1 MNIKTGLHTRMK
13 AGFLSFMSINGSYR
27 QKVIKKFVVLHL
39 KQTVKFGDNAVF
51 HDAFTYF
58 LALRKYKDYNLC
70 CKREQIPRI
79 EKENEMKKT
88 LAFLLAL
95 VMVFSLCACG
105 SSAAEATPAPAEAT
119 PEATEAPA
127 VSEETAAALSKW
139 TNDLYEPETSITYSA
154 TIVWPADATA
164 VDTAAKDVRPNTMI
178 VAVDENLAVSTLN
191 GEALSDNLAE
201 YLASVK
207 GTTLPALYIS
217 DDATAA
223 AVNAFA
229 AEYSLADTFVVAD
242 YEHTQYVKDIC
253 DANVGILGI
262 IDWREAELST
272 ERSDLLTVI
281 QNTNASHAKIAIIP
295 EEIATLDAVEYMRGM
310 LLTVWAETSADTTA
324 IYTQITNG
332 VNGIVCE
339 DYTAVAEAIS
349 SFNDVTTLVRH
360 VFITGHRGLP
370 SQYVENTIRSERAA
384 IDAGANVIECDISM
398 SSDGELF
405 VLHDDDAK
413 RLFNRPDVT
422 NVEDLT
428 IAELQA
434 MPYDMTDASAEEA
447 PNSVLNSNNT
457 NRTTERREDTVINYD
472 PNEDHIPTLR
482 EYLEAL
488 NDEDVE
494 HFIEIKSYNP
504 DIVTPFKALIKEMG
518 MEDRVCVIT
527 FNDGIN
533 HWTDGSSDPSHDVMA
548 RMAEEWP
555 EMSLGYLGGG
565 MYNWGDL
572 DAVEAEQGIGAAV
585 GQLYSYLQPYN
596 STCNDWNSMMYKN
609 VIFAA
614 RHRGLTSWAWTY
626 NTEEQFAQDY
636 LFGGT
641 YSMTTNFSTWATNL
655 PVRVVADDMTVSN
668 GDAFACTV
676 LAQNGDVLDGCK
688 LSLVSISGVPVSL
701 DENGNI
707 VANEAGEAV
716 VMVRLDNTLDING
729 WDLSELS
736 NTDYAIYSTPITITV
751 K

>member
-1 MNIKTGLHTRMK
+1 MK
-13 AGFLSFMSINGSYR
+13 KA
-27 QKVIKKFVVLHL
+27 
-39 KQTVKFGDNAVF
+39 
-51 HDAFTYF
+51 
-58 LALRKYKDYNLC
+58 LAL
-70 CKREQIPRI
+70 
-79 EKENEMKKT
+79 
-88 LAFLLAL
+88 LLAL
-95 VMVFSLCACG
+95 VMVFALCACG
-105 SSAAEATPAPAEAT
+105 NSTAPAADPTEAPAEAT
-119 PEATEAPA
+119 PEATEAPV
-127 VSEETAAALSKW
+127 VSEETAAVLSKW
-139 TNDLYEPETSITYSA
+139 TDDLYEPETSITYSA
-154 TIVWPADATA
+154 TIVWPADASA
-164 VDTAAKDVRPNTMI
+164 VETAAKDVRPNTMI
-178 VAVDENLAVSTLN
+178 VAVDENLTVSTLD
-191 GEALSDNLAE
+191 GEVLSENLAE

-207 GTTLPALYIS
+207 PTTLPALYIR

-229 AEYSLADTFVVAD
+229 AEYSLADTLVVAD

-253 DANVGILGI
+253 DANVGVLGI
-262 IDWREAELST
+262 IDWREAKLST

-339 DYTAVAEAIS
+339 DYAAVAEAIS

-360 VFITGHRGLP
+360 VLITGHRGLP
-370 SQYVENTIRSERAA
+370 SEYVENTIRSERAA

-447 PNSVLNSNNT
+447 PNSVLNANNT
-457 NRTTERREDTVINYD
+457 NRTTERRENTVLNYD
-472 PNEDHIPTLR
+472 PEADHIPTLR

-488 NDEDVE
+488 GDDDIVQ
-494 HFIEIKSYNP
+494 FIEIKSYNP
-504 DIVTPFKALIKEMG
+504 DIVTPFKALVEELDMT
-518 MEDRVCVIT
+518 DRVCVIT
-527 FNDGIN
+527 FNDGVD
-533 HWTDGSSDPSHDVMA
+533 HWGDGSKDEAHDVMA

-555 EMSLGYLGGG
+555 EMSLGYLGCGE
-565 MYNWGDL
+565 YNWGDL
-572 DAVEAEQGIGAAV
+572 NAVEEEQGIGAAV
-585 GQLYSYLQPYN
+585 CQLYSYLQPYN
-596 STCNDWNSMMYKN
+596 STCNDYNAMMFRN

-626 NTEEQFAQDY
+626 NTEELFAQDY

-655 PVRVVADDMTVSN
+655 PVRVVAEDMTVSN

-676 LAQNGDVLDGCK
+676 LAQNDEVLSGCK

-707 VANEAGEAV
+707 VATEAGEAV

-729 WDLSELS
+729 WDLSSLS
-736 NTDYAIYSTPITITV
+736 STDYAIYSTPITITV

>member
-1 MNIKTGLHTRMK
+1 MK
-13 AGFLSFMSINGSYR
+13 KA
-27 QKVIKKFVVLHL
+27 
-39 KQTVKFGDNAVF
+39 
-51 HDAFTYF
+51 
-58 LALRKYKDYNLC
+58 LAL
-70 CKREQIPRI
+70 
-79 EKENEMKKT
+79 
-88 LAFLLAL
+88 LLAL
-95 VMVFSLCACG
+95 VMVFALCACG
-105 SSAAEATPAPAEAT
+105 NSTAPAADPTEAPAEAT
-119 PEATEAPA
+119 PEATEAPV
-127 VSEETAAALSKW
+127 VSEETAAVLSKW
-139 TNDLYEPETSITYSA
+139 TDDLYEPETSITYSA
-154 TIVWPADATA
+154 TIVWPADASA
-164 VDTAAKDVRPNTMI
+164 VETAAKDVRPNTMI
-178 VAVDENLAVSTLN
+178 VAVDENLTVSTLD
-191 GEALSDNLAE
+191 GEVLSENLAE

-207 GTTLPALYIS
+207 PTTLPALYIR

-253 DANVGILGI
+253 DANVGVLGI
-262 IDWREAELST
+262 IDWREAKLST

-339 DYTAVAEAIS
+339 DYAAVAEAIS

-370 SQYVENTIRSERAA
+370 SEYVENTIRSERAA

-457 NRTTERREDTVINYD
+457 NRTTERRENTVLNYD
-472 PNEDHIPTLR
+472 PEADHIPTLR

-488 NDEDVE
+488 GDDDIVQ
-494 HFIEIKSYNP
+494 FIEIKSYNP
-504 DIVTPFKALIKEMG
+504 DIVTPFKALVEELDMT
-518 MEDRVCVIT
+518 DRVCVIT
-527 FNDGIN
+527 FNDGVD
-533 HWTDGSSDPSHDVMA
+533 HWGDGSKDEAHDVMA

-555 EMSLGYLGGG
+555 EMSLGYLGCGES
-565 MYNWGDL
+565 NWGDL
-572 DAVEAEQGIGAAV
+572 NAVEEEQGIGAAV

-596 STCNDWNSMMYKN
+596 STCNDYNAMMFRN

-626 NTEEQFAQDY
+626 NTEELFAQDY

-655 PVRVVADDMTVSN
+655 PVRVVAEDMTVSN

-676 LAQNGDVLDGCK
+676 LAQNDEILSGCK

-707 VANEAGEAV
+707 VATEAGEAV

-729 WDLSELS
+729 WDLSSLS
-736 NTDYAIYSTPITITV
+736 STDYAIYSTPITITV

>member
-1 MNIKTGLHTRMK
+1 MK
-13 AGFLSFMSINGSYR
+13 KA
-27 QKVIKKFVVLHL
+27 
-39 KQTVKFGDNAVF
+39 
-51 HDAFTYF
+51 
-58 LALRKYKDYNLC
+58 LAL
-70 CKREQIPRI
+70 
-79 EKENEMKKT
+79 
-88 LAFLLAL
+88 LLAL
-95 VMVFSLCACG
+95 VMVFALCACG
-105 SSAAEATPAPAEAT
+105 NSAAPAADPTEAPAEAT
-119 PEATEAPA
+119 PEASEAPV
-127 VSEETAAALSKW
+127 VSEETAAVLSKW
-139 TNDLYEPETSITYSA
+139 TDDLYEPETSITYSA
-154 TIVWPADATA
+154 TIVWPADASA
-164 VDTAAKDVRPNTMI
+164 VETAAKDVRPNTMI
-178 VAVDENLAVSTLN
+178 VAVDENLTVSTLD
-191 GEALSDNLAE
+191 GEVLSENLAE

-207 GTTLPALYIS
+207 PTTLPALYIR

-253 DANVGILGI
+253 DANVGVLGI
-262 IDWREAELST
+262 IDWREAKLST

-295 EEIATLDAVEYMRGM
+295 EEIATLDAVDYMRGM
-310 LLTVWAETSADTTA
+310 LLTVWAETSADPTA

-332 VNGIVCE
+332 INGIVCE
-339 DYTAVAEAIS
+339 DYAAVAEAIS

-370 SQYVENTIRSERAA
+370 SEYVENTIRSERAA
-384 IDAGANVIECDISM
+384 INAGANVIECDISM

-434 MPYDMTDASAEEA
+434 MPYDMTDASKEDA
-447 PNSVLNSNNT
+447 PNSVLNANNT
-457 NRTTERREDTVINYD
+457 NRTTERRENTVINYD

-488 NDEDVE
+488 GDEDITQ
-494 HFIEIKSYNP
+494 FIEIKSYNP
-504 DIVTPFKALIKEMG
+504 DIVTPFKALIEELG
-518 MEDRVCVIT
+518 MTDRVCVIT
-527 FNDGIN
+527 FNDGVS
-533 HWTDGSSDPSHDVMA
+533 HWGDGSKDEAHDVMA

-555 EMSLGYLGGG
+555 EMSLGYLGCGE
-565 MYNWGDL
+565 YYWGDL
-572 DAVEAEQGIGAAV
+572 NAVEEEQGIGAAV

-596 STCNDWNSMMYKN
+596 STCNDYNAMMFRN

-626 NTEEQFAQDY
+626 NTEEMFAQDY

-655 PVRVVADDMTVSN
+655 PVRVVAEDMTVSN
-668 GDAFACTV
+668 GDAFVCTV
-676 LAQNGDVLDGCK
+676 LAQNDEVLSGCK

-707 VANEAGEAV
+707 VATEAGEAV

-729 WDLSELS
+729 WDLSSLGS
-736 NTDYAIYSTPITITV
+736 TDYAIYSTPITITV

>member
-1 MNIKTGLHTRMK
+1 MK
-13 AGFLSFMSINGSYR
+13 KA
-27 QKVIKKFVVLHL
+27 
-39 KQTVKFGDNAVF
+39 
-51 HDAFTYF
+51 
-58 LALRKYKDYNLC
+58 LAL
-70 CKREQIPRI
+70 
-79 EKENEMKKT
+79 
-88 LAFLLAL
+88 LLAL
-95 VMVFSLCACG
+95 VMVFALCACG
-105 SSAAEATPAPAEAT
+105 NSTAPATDPTEAPAEAT
-119 PEATEAPA
+119 PEATEAPV
-127 VSEETAAALSKW
+127 VSEETAAVLSKW
-139 TNDLYEPETSITYSA
+139 TDDLYEPETSITYSA
-154 TIVWPADATA
+154 TIVCPADASA
-164 VDTAAKDVRPNTMI
+164 VETAAKDVRPNTMI
-178 VAVDENLAVSTLN
+178 VAVDENLTVSTLD
-191 GEALSDNLAE
+191 GEVLSENLAE

-207 GTTLPALYIS
+207 PTTLPALYIR

-253 DANVGILGI
+253 DANVGVLGI
-262 IDWREAELST
+262 IDWREAKLST

-339 DYTAVAEAIS
+339 DYAAVAEAIS

-360 VFITGHRGLP
+360 VLITGHRGLP
-370 SQYVENTIRSERAA
+370 SEYVENTIRSERAA

-447 PNSVLNSNNT
+447 PNSVLNANNT
-457 NRTTERREDTVINYD
+457 NRTTERRENTVLNYD
-472 PNEDHIPTLR
+472 PEADHIPTLR

-488 NDEDVE
+488 GDDDIVQ
-494 HFIEIKSYNP
+494 FIEIKSYNP
-504 DIVTPFKALIKEMG
+504 DIVTPFKALVEELDMT
-518 MEDRVCVIT
+518 DRVCVIT
-527 FNDGIN
+527 FNDGVD
-533 HWTDGSSDPSHDVMA
+533 HWGDGSKDEAHDVMA

-555 EMSLGYLGGG
+555 EMSLGYLGCGES
-565 MYNWGDL
+565 NWGDL
-572 DAVEAEQGIGAAV
+572 NAVEEEQGIGAAV

-596 STCNDWNSMMYKN
+596 STCNDYNAMMFRN

-626 NTEEQFAQDY
+626 NTEELFAQDY

-655 PVRVVADDMTVSN
+655 PVRVVAEDMTVSN

-676 LAQNGDVLDGCK
+676 LAQNDEVLSGSK

-707 VANEAGEAV
+707 VATEAGEAV

-729 WDLSELS
+729 WDLSSLS
-736 NTDYAIYSTPITITV
+736 STDYAIYSTPITITV

>member
-1 MNIKTGLHTRMK
+1 MK
-13 AGFLSFMSINGSYR
+13 KA
-27 QKVIKKFVVLHL
+27 
-39 KQTVKFGDNAVF
+39 
-51 HDAFTYF
+51 
-58 LALRKYKDYNLC
+58 LAL
-70 CKREQIPRI
+70 
-79 EKENEMKKT
+79 
-88 LAFLLAL
+88 LLAL
-95 VMVFSLCACG
+95 VMVFALCACG
-105 SSAAEATPAPAEAT
+105 NSTAPAADPTEAPAEAT
-119 PEATEAPA
+119 PEATEAPV
-127 VSEETAAALSKW
+127 VSEETAAVLSKW
-139 TNDLYEPETSITYSA
+139 TDDLYEPETSITYSA
-154 TIVWPADATA
+154 TIVWPADASA
-164 VDTAAKDVRPNTMI
+164 VETAAKDVRPNTMI
-178 VAVDENLAVSTLN
+178 VAVDENLTVSTLD
-191 GEALSDNLAE
+191 GEVLSENLAE

-207 GTTLPALYIS
+207 PTTLPALYIR

-253 DANVGILGI
+253 DANVGVLGI
-262 IDWREAELST
+262 IDWREAKLST

-339 DYTAVAEAIS
+339 DYAAVAEAIS

-370 SQYVENTIRSERAA
+370 SEYVENTIRSERAA

-457 NRTTERREDTVINYD
+457 NRTTERRENTVLNYD
-472 PNEDHIPTLR
+472 PEADHIPTLR

-488 NDEDVE
+488 GDDDIVQ
-494 HFIEIKSYNP
+494 FIEIKSYNP
-504 DIVTPFKALIKEMG
+504 DIVTPFKALVEELDMT
-518 MEDRVCVIT
+518 DRVCVIT
-527 FNDGIN
+527 FNDGAD
-533 HWTDGSSDPSHDVMA
+533 HWGDGSKDEAHDVMA

-555 EMSLGYLGGG
+555 EMSLGYLGCGES
-565 MYNWGDL
+565 NWGDL
-572 DAVEAEQGIGAAV
+572 NAVEEEQGIGAAV

-596 STCNDWNSMMYKN
+596 STCNDYNAMMFRN

-626 NTEEQFAQDY
+626 NTEELFAQDY

-655 PVRVVADDMTVSN
+655 PVRVVAEDMTVSN

-676 LAQNGDVLDGCK
+676 LAQNDEVLSGSK

-707 VANEAGEAV
+707 VATEAGEAV

-729 WDLSELS
+729 WDLSSLS
-736 NTDYAIYSTPITITV
+736 STDYAIYSTPITITV

>member
-1 MNIKTGLHTRMK
+1 
-13 AGFLSFMSINGSYR
+13 
-27 QKVIKKFVVLHL
+27 
-39 KQTVKFGDNAVF
+39 
-51 HDAFTYF
+51 
-58 LALRKYKDYNLC
+58 
-70 CKREQIPRI
+70 
-79 EKENEMKKT
+79 
-88 LAFLLAL
+88 
-95 VMVFSLCACG
+95 
-105 SSAAEATPAPAEAT
+105 
-119 PEATEAPA
+119 
-127 VSEETAAALSKW
+127 
-139 TNDLYEPETSITYSA
+139 
-154 TIVWPADATA
+154 
-164 VDTAAKDVRPNTMI
+164 
-178 VAVDENLAVSTLN
+178 
-191 GEALSDNLAE
+191 
-201 YLASVK
+201 
-207 GTTLPALYIS
+207 
-217 DDATAA
+217 
-223 AVNAFA
+223 
-229 AEYSLADTFVVAD
+229 
-242 YEHTQYVKDIC
+242 
-253 DANVGILGI
+253 
-262 IDWREAELST
+262 
-272 ERSDLLTVI
+272 
-281 QNTNASHAKIAIIP
+281 
-295 EEIATLDAVEYMRGM
+295 MRGM

-339 DYTAVAEAIS
+339 DYAAVAEAIS

-370 SQYVENTIRSERAA
+370 SEYVENTIRSERAA

-447 PNSVLNSNNT
+447 PNSVLNANNT
-457 NRTTERREDTVINYD
+457 NRTTERRENTVLNYD
-472 PNEDHIPTLR
+472 PEADHIPTLR

-488 NDEDVE
+488 GDDDIVQ
-494 HFIEIKSYNP
+494 FIEIKSYNP
-504 DIVTPFKALIKEMG
+504 DIVTPFKALVEELDMT
-518 MEDRVCVIT
+518 DRVCVIT
-527 FNDGIN
+527 FNDGVD
-533 HWTDGSSDPSHDVMA
+533 HWGDGSKDEAHDVMA

-555 EMSLGYLGGG
+555 EMSLGFLCGE
-565 MYNWGDL
+565 YNWGDL
-572 DAVEAEQGIGAAV
+572 NAVEEEQGIGAAV

-596 STCNDWNSMMYKN
+596 STCNDYNAMMFRN

-626 NTEEQFAQDY
+626 NTEELFAQDY

-655 PVRVVADDMTVSN
+655 PVRVVAEDMTVSN

-676 LAQNGDVLDGCK
+676 LAQNDEVLSGCK

-707 VANEAGEAV
+707 VATEAGEAV

-729 WDLSELS
+729 WDLSSLS
-736 NTDYAIYSTPITITV
+736 STDYAIYSTPITITV

>member
-1 MNIKTGLHTRMK
+1 MK
-13 AGFLSFMSINGSYR
+13 KA
-27 QKVIKKFVVLHL
+27 
-39 KQTVKFGDNAVF
+39 
-51 HDAFTYF
+51 
-58 LALRKYKDYNLC
+58 LAL
-70 CKREQIPRI
+70 
-79 EKENEMKKT
+79 
-88 LAFLLAL
+88 LLAL
-95 VMVFSLCACG
+95 VMVFALCACG
-105 SSAAEATPAPAEAT
+105 NSTAPAADPTEAPAEAT
-119 PEATEAPA
+119 PEATEAPV
-127 VSEETAAALSKW
+127 VSEETAAVLSKW
-139 TNDLYEPETSITYSA
+139 TDDLYEPETSITYSA
-154 TIVWPADATA
+154 TIVWPADASA
-164 VDTAAKDVRPNTMI
+164 VETAAKDVRPNTMI
-178 VAVDENLAVSTLN
+178 VAVDENLTVSTLD
-191 GEALSDNLAE
+191 GEVLSENLAE

-207 GTTLPALYIS
+207 PTTLPALYIR

-253 DANVGILGI
+253 DANVGVLGI
-262 IDWREAELST
+262 IDWREAKLST

-339 DYTAVAEAIS
+339 DYAAVAEAIS

-370 SQYVENTIRSERAA
+370 SEYVENTIRSERAA

-457 NRTTERREDTVINYD
+457 NRTTERRENTVLDYD
-472 PNEDHIPTLR
+472 PEADHIPTLR

-488 NDEDVE
+488 GDDDIVQ
-494 HFIEIKSYNP
+494 FIEIKSYNP
-504 DIVTPFKALIKEMG
+504 DIVTPFKALVEELDMT
-518 MEDRVCVIT
+518 DRVCVIT
-527 FNDGIN
+527 FNDGVD
-533 HWTDGSSDPSHDVMA
+533 HWGDGSKDEAHDVMA

-555 EMSLGYLGGG
+555 EMSLGYLGCGEN
-565 MYNWGDL
+565 NWGDL
-572 DAVEAEQGIGAAV
+572 NAVEEEQGIGAAV

-596 STCNDWNSMMYKN
+596 STCNDYNAMMFRN

-626 NTEEQFAQDY
+626 NTEELFAQDY

-655 PVRVVADDMTVSN
+655 PVRVVAEDMTVSN

-676 LAQNGDVLDGCK
+676 LAQNDEVLSGCK

-707 VANEAGEAV
+707 VATEAGEAV

-729 WDLSELS
+729 WDLSSLS
-736 NTDYAIYSTPITITV
+736 STDYAIYSTPITITV

>member
-1 MNIKTGLHTRMK
+1 MNMMQQMVRVIYRM
-13 AGFLSFMSINGSYR
+13 AVDRQYGFY
-27 QKVIKKFVVLHL
+27 
-39 KQTVKFGDNAVF
+39 
-51 HDAFTYF
+51 
-58 LALRKYKDYNLC
+58 
-70 CKREQIPRI
+70 
-79 EKENEMKKT
+79 
-88 LAFLLAL
+88 
-95 VMVFSLCACG
+95 
-105 SSAAEATPAPAEAT
+105 
-119 PEATEAPA
+119 
-127 VSEETAAALSKW
+127 VSEETAAVLSKW
-139 TNDLYEPETSITYSA
+139 TDDLYEPETSITYSA
-154 TIVWPADATA
+154 TIVWPADASA
-164 VDTAAKDVRPNTMI
+164 VETAAKDVRPNTMI
-178 VAVDENLAVSTLN
+178 VAVDENLTVSTLD
-191 GEALSDNLAE
+191 GEVLSENLAE

-207 GTTLPALYIS
+207 PTTLPALYIR

-253 DANVGILGI
+253 DANVGVLGI
-262 IDWREAELST
+262 IDWREAKLST

-339 DYTAVAEAIS
+339 DYAAVAEAIS

-370 SQYVENTIRSERAA
+370 SEYVENTIRSERAA

-447 PNSVLNSNNT
+447 PNSVLNANNT
-457 NRTTERREDTVINYD
+457 NRTTERRENTVLNYD
-472 PNEDHIPTLR
+472 PEADHIPTLR

-488 NDEDVE
+488 GDDDIVQ
-494 HFIEIKSYNP
+494 FIEIKSYNP
-504 DIVTPFKALIKEMG
+504 DIVTPFKALVEELDMT
-518 MEDRVCVIT
+518 DRVCVIT
-527 FNDGIN
+527 FNDGVD
-533 HWTDGSSDPSHDVMA
+533 HWGDGSKDEAHDVMA

-555 EMSLGYLGGG
+555 EMSLGYLGCGE
-565 MYNWGDL
+565 YNWGDL
-572 DAVEAEQGIGAAV
+572 NAVEEEQGIGAAV

-596 STCNDWNSMMYKN
+596 STCNDYNAMMFRN

-626 NTEEQFAQDY
+626 NTEELFAQDY

-655 PVRVVADDMTVSN
+655 PVRVVAEDMTVSN

-676 LAQNGDVLDGCK
+676 LAQNDEVLSGCK

-707 VANEAGEAV
+707 VATEAGEAV

-729 WDLSELS
+729 WDLSSLS
-736 NTDYAIYSTPITITV
+736 STDYAIYSTPITITV

>member
-1 MNIKTGLHTRMK
+1 MK
-13 AGFLSFMSINGSYR
+13 KA
-27 QKVIKKFVVLHL
+27 
-39 KQTVKFGDNAVF
+39 
-51 HDAFTYF
+51 
-58 LALRKYKDYNLC
+58 LAL
-70 CKREQIPRI
+70 
-79 EKENEMKKT
+79 
-88 LAFLLAL
+88 LLAL
-95 VMVFSLCACG
+95 VMVFALCACG
-105 SSAAEATPAPAEAT
+105 NSTAPATDPTEAPAEAT
-119 PEATEAPA
+119 PEATEAPV
-127 VSEETAAALSKW
+127 VSEETAAVLSKW
-139 TNDLYEPETSITYSA
+139 TDDLYEPETSITYSA
-154 TIVWPADATA
+154 TIVWPADASA
-164 VDTAAKDVRPNTMI
+164 VETAAKDVRPNTMI
-178 VAVDENLAVSTLN
+178 VAVDENLTVSTLD
-191 GEALSDNLAE
+191 GEVLSENLAE

-207 GTTLPALYIS
+207 PTTLPALYIR

-253 DANVGILGI
+253 DANVGVLGI
-262 IDWREAELST
+262 IDWREAKLST

-339 DYTAVAEAIS
+339 DYAAVAEAIS

-370 SQYVENTIRSERAA
+370 SEYVENTIRSERAA

-457 NRTTERREDTVINYD
+457 NRTTERRENTVLNYD
-472 PNEDHIPTLR
+472 PEADHIPTLR

-488 NDEDVE
+488 GDDDIVQ
-494 HFIEIKSYNP
+494 FIEIKSYNP
-504 DIVTPFKALIKEMG
+504 DIVTPFKALVEELDMT
-518 MEDRVCVIT
+518 DRVCVIT
-527 FNDGIN
+527 FNDGVD
-533 HWTDGSSDPSHDVMA
+533 HWGDGSKDEAHDVMA

-555 EMSLGYLGGG
+555 EMSLGYLGCGEN
-565 MYNWGDL
+565 NWGDL
-572 DAVEAEQGIGAAV
+572 NAVEEEQGIGAAV

-596 STCNDWNSMMYKN
+596 STCNDYNAMMFRN

-626 NTEEQFAQDY
+626 NTEELFAQDY

-655 PVRVVADDMTVSN
+655 PVRVVAGDMTVSN

-676 LAQNGDVLDGCK
+676 LAQNDEVLSGCK

-707 VANEAGEAV
+707 VATEAGEAV

-729 WDLSELS
+729 WDLSSLS
-736 NTDYAIYSTPITITV
+736 STDYAIYSTPITITV

>member
-1 MNIKTGLHTRMK
+1 MK
-13 AGFLSFMSINGSYR
+13 KA
-27 QKVIKKFVVLHL
+27 
-39 KQTVKFGDNAVF
+39 
-51 HDAFTYF
+51 
-58 LALRKYKDYNLC
+58 LAL
-70 CKREQIPRI
+70 
-79 EKENEMKKT
+79 
-88 LAFLLAL
+88 LLAL
-95 VMVFSLCACG
+95 VMVFALCACG
-105 SSAAEATPAPAEAT
+105 NSTAPATDPTEAPSEAT
-119 PEATEAPA
+119 PEATEAPV
-127 VSEETAAALSKW
+127 VSEETAAVLSKW
-139 TNDLYEPETSITYSA
+139 TDDLYEPETSITYSA
-154 TIVWPADATA
+154 TIVWPADASA
-164 VDTAAKDVRPNTMI
+164 VETAAKDVRPNTMI
-178 VAVDENLAVSTLN
+178 VAVDENLTVSTLD
-191 GEALSDNLAE
+191 GEVLSENLAE

-207 GTTLPALYIS
+207 PTTLPALYIR

-253 DANVGILGI
+253 DANVGVLGI
-262 IDWREAELST
+262 IDWREAKLST

-339 DYTAVAEAIS
+339 DYAAVAEAIS

-370 SQYVENTIRSERAA
+370 SEYVENTIRSERAA

-447 PNSVLNSNNT
+447 PNSVLNANNT
-457 NRTTERREDTVINYD
+457 NRTTERRENTVLNYD
-472 PNEDHIPTLR
+472 PEADHIPTLR

-488 NDEDVE
+488 GDDDIVQ
-494 HFIEIKSYNP
+494 FIEIKSYNP
-504 DIVTPFKALIKEMG
+504 DIVTPFKALVEELDMT
-518 MEDRVCVIT
+518 DRVCVIT
-527 FNDGIN
+527 FNDGVD
-533 HWTDGSSDPSHDVMA
+533 HWGDGSKDEAHDVMA

-555 EMSLGYLGGG
+555 EMSLGYLGCGES
-565 MYNWGDL
+565 NWGDL
-572 DAVEAEQGIGAAV
+572 NAVEEEQGIGAAV

-596 STCNDWNSMMYKN
+596 STCNDYNAMMFRN

-626 NTEEQFAQDY
+626 NTEELFAQDY

-655 PVRVVADDMTVSN
+655 PVRVVAEDMTVSN

-676 LAQNGDVLDGCK
+676 LAQNDEVLSGCK
-688 LSLVSISGVPVSL
+688 LALVSISGVPVSL

-707 VANEAGEAV
+707 VATEAGEAV

-729 WDLSELS
+729 WDLSSLS
-736 NTDYAIYSTPITITV
+736 STDYAIYSTPITITV

>member
-1 MNIKTGLHTRMK
+1 MK
-13 AGFLSFMSINGSYR
+13 KA
-27 QKVIKKFVVLHL
+27 
-39 KQTVKFGDNAVF
+39 
-51 HDAFTYF
+51 
-58 LALRKYKDYNLC
+58 LAL
-70 CKREQIPRI
+70 
-79 EKENEMKKT
+79 
-88 LAFLLAL
+88 LLAL
-95 VMVFSLCACG
+95 VMVFALCACG
-105 SSAAEATPAPAEAT
+105 NSTAPATDPTEAPAEAT
-119 PEATEAPA
+119 PEATEAPV
-127 VSEETAAALSKW
+127 VSEETAAVLSKW
-139 TNDLYEPETSITYSA
+139 TDDLYEPETSITYSA
-154 TIVWPADATA
+154 TIVWPADASA
-164 VDTAAKDVRPNTMI
+164 VETAAKDVRPNTMI
-178 VAVDENLAVSTLN
+178 VAVDENLTVSTLD
-191 GEALSDNLAE
+191 GEVLSENLAE

-207 GTTLPALYIS
+207 PTTLPALYIR

-253 DANVGILGI
+253 DANVGVLGI
-262 IDWREAELST
+262 IDWREAKLST

-339 DYTAVAEAIS
+339 DYAAVAEAIS

-370 SQYVENTIRSERAA
+370 SEYVENTIRSERAA

-457 NRTTERREDTVINYD
+457 NRTTERRENTVLNYD
-472 PNEDHIPTLR
+472 PEADHIPTLR

-488 NDEDVE
+488 GDDDIVQ
-494 HFIEIKSYNP
+494 FIEIKSYNP
-504 DIVTPFKALIKEMG
+504 DIVTPFKALVEELDMT
-518 MEDRVCVIT
+518 DRVCVIT
-527 FNDGIN
+527 FNDGVD
-533 HWTDGSSDPSHDVMA
+533 HWGDGSKDEAHDVMA

-555 EMSLGYLGGG
+555 EMSLGYLGCGEN
-565 MYNWGDL
+565 NWGDL
-572 DAVEAEQGIGAAV
+572 NAVEEEQGIGAAV

-596 STCNDWNSMMYKN
+596 STCNDYNAMMFRN

-626 NTEEQFAQDY
+626 NTEELFAQDY

-655 PVRVVADDMTVSN
+655 PVRVVAEDMTVSN

-676 LAQNGDVLDGCK
+676 LAQNDEVLSGCK

-707 VANEAGEAV
+707 VATEAGEAV

-729 WDLSELS
+729 WDLSSLS
-736 NTDYAIYSTPITITV
+736 STDYAIYSTPITITV

>member
-1 MNIKTGLHTRMK
+1 MK
-13 AGFLSFMSINGSYR
+13 KA
-27 QKVIKKFVVLHL
+27 
-39 KQTVKFGDNAVF
+39 
-51 HDAFTYF
+51 
-58 LALRKYKDYNLC
+58 LAL
-70 CKREQIPRI
+70 
-79 EKENEMKKT
+79 
-88 LAFLLAL
+88 LLAL
-95 VMVFSLCACG
+95 VMVFALCACG
-105 SSAAEATPAPAEAT
+105 NSTAPAADPTEAPAEAT
-119 PEATEAPA
+119 PEATEAPV
-127 VSEETAAALSKW
+127 VSEETAAVLSKW
-139 TNDLYEPETSITYSA
+139 TDDLYEPETSITYSA
-154 TIVWPADATA
+154 TIVWPADASA
-164 VDTAAKDVRPNTMI
+164 VETAAKDVRPNTMI
-178 VAVDENLAVSTLN
+178 VAVDENLTVSTLD
-191 GEALSDNLAE
+191 GEVLSENLAE

-207 GTTLPALYIS
+207 PTTLPALYIR

-253 DANVGILGI
+253 DANVGVLGI
-262 IDWREAELST
+262 IDWREAKLST

-339 DYTAVAEAIS
+339 DYAAVAEAIS

-360 VFITGHRGLP
+360 VLITGHRGLP
-370 SQYVENTIRSERAA
+370 SEYVENTIRSERAA

-447 PNSVLNSNNT
+447 PNSVLNANNT
-457 NRTTERREDTVINYD
+457 NRTTERRENTVLNYD
-472 PNEDHIPTLR
+472 PEADHIPTLR

-488 NDEDVE
+488 GDDDIVQ
-494 HFIEIKSYNP
+494 FIEIKSYNP
-504 DIVTPFKALIKEMG
+504 DIVTPFKALVEELDMT
-518 MEDRVCVIT
+518 DRVCVIT
-527 FNDGIN
+527 FNDGVD
-533 HWTDGSSDPSHDVMA
+533 HWGDGSKDEAHDVMA

-555 EMSLGYLGGG
+555 EMSLGYLGCGEN
-565 MYNWGDL
+565 NWGDL
-572 DAVEAEQGIGAAV
+572 NAVEEEQGIGAAV

-596 STCNDWNSMMYKN
+596 STCNDYNAMMFRN

-626 NTEEQFAQDY
+626 NTEELFAQDY

-655 PVRVVADDMTVSN
+655 PVRVVAEDMTVSN

-676 LAQNGDVLDGCK
+676 LAQNDEVLSGCK

-707 VANEAGEAV
+707 VATEAGEAV

-729 WDLSELS
+729 WDLSFLS
-736 NTDYAIYSTPITITV
+736 STDYAIYSTPITITV

>member
-1 MNIKTGLHTRMK
+1 MK
-13 AGFLSFMSINGSYR
+13 KA
-27 QKVIKKFVVLHL
+27 
-39 KQTVKFGDNAVF
+39 
-51 HDAFTYF
+51 
-58 LALRKYKDYNLC
+58 LAL
-70 CKREQIPRI
+70 
-79 EKENEMKKT
+79 
-88 LAFLLAL
+88 LLAL
-95 VMVFSLCACG
+95 VMVFALCACG
-105 SSAAEATPAPAEAT
+105 NSTAPAADPTEAPAEAT
-119 PEATEAPA
+119 PEATEAP
-127 VSEETAAALSKW
+127 VVREETAAVLSKW
-139 TNDLYEPETSITYSA
+139 TDDLYEPETSITYSA
-154 TIVWPADATA
+154 TIVWPADASA
-164 VDTAAKDVRPNTMI
+164 VETAAKDVRPNTMI
-178 VAVDENLAVSTLN
+178 VAVDENLTVSTLD
-191 GEALSDNLAE
+191 GEVLSENLAE

-207 GTTLPALYIS
+207 PTTLPALYIR

-253 DANVGILGI
+253 DANVGVLGI
-262 IDWREAELST
+262 IDWREAKLST

-339 DYTAVAEAIS
+339 DYAAVAEAIS

-360 VFITGHRGLP
+360 VLITGHRGLP
-370 SQYVENTIRSERAA
+370 SEYVENTIRSERAA

-447 PNSVLNSNNT
+447 PNSVLNANNT
-457 NRTTERREDTVINYD
+457 NRTTERRENTVLNYD
-472 PNEDHIPTLR
+472 PEADHIPTLR

-488 NDEDVE
+488 GDDDIVQ
-494 HFIEIKSYNP
+494 FIEIKSYNP
-504 DIVTPFKALIKEMG
+504 DIVTPFKALVEELDMT
-518 MEDRVCVIT
+518 DRVCVIT
-527 FNDGIN
+527 FNDGVD
-533 HWTDGSSDPSHDVMA
+533 HWGDGSKDEAHDVMA

-555 EMSLGYLGGG
+555 EMSLGYLGCGE
-565 MYNWGDL
+565 YNWGDL
-572 DAVEAEQGIGAAV
+572 NAVEEEQGIGAAV

-596 STCNDWNSMMYKN
+596 STCNDYNAMMFRN

-626 NTEEQFAQDY
+626 NTEELFAQDY

-655 PVRVVADDMTVSN
+655 PVRVVAEDMTVSN

-676 LAQNGDVLDGCK
+676 LAQNDEVLSGCK

-707 VANEAGEAV
+707 VATEAGEAV

-729 WDLSELS
+729 WDLSSLS
-736 NTDYAIYSTPITITV
+736 STDYAIYSTPITITV

>member
-1 MNIKTGLHTRMK
+1 MK
-13 AGFLSFMSINGSYR
+13 KA
-27 QKVIKKFVVLHL
+27 
-39 KQTVKFGDNAVF
+39 
-51 HDAFTYF
+51 
-58 LALRKYKDYNLC
+58 LAL
-70 CKREQIPRI
+70 
-79 EKENEMKKT
+79 
-88 LAFLLAL
+88 LLAL
-95 VMVFSLCACG
+95 VMVFALCACG
-105 SSAAEATPAPAEAT
+105 NSTAPAADPTEAPAEAT
-119 PEATEAPA
+119 PEATEAPV
-127 VSEETAAALSKW
+127 VSEETAAVLSKW
-139 TNDLYEPETSITYSA
+139 TDDLYEPETSITYSA
-154 TIVWPADATA
+154 TIVWPADASA
-164 VDTAAKDVRPNTMI
+164 VETAAKDVRPNTMI
-178 VAVDENLAVSTLN
+178 VAVDENLTVSTLD
-191 GEALSDNLAE
+191 GEVLSENLAE

-207 GTTLPALYIS
+207 PTTLPALYIR

-253 DANVGILGI
+253 DANVGVLGI
-262 IDWREAELST
+262 IDWREAKLST
-272 ERSDLLTVI
+272 ERSDLLTAI

-339 DYTAVAEAIS
+339 DYAAVAEAIS

-370 SQYVENTIRSERAA
+370 SEYVENTIRSERAA

-457 NRTTERREDTVINYD
+457 NRTTERRENTVLNYD
-472 PNEDHIPTLR
+472 PEADHIPTLR

-488 NDEDVE
+488 GDDDIVQ
-494 HFIEIKSYNP
+494 FIEIKSYNP
-504 DIVTPFKALIKEMG
+504 DIVTPFKALVEELDMT
-518 MEDRVCVIT
+518 DRVCVIT
-527 FNDGIN
+527 FNDGVD
-533 HWTDGSSDPSHDVMA
+533 HWGDGSKDEAHDVMA

-555 EMSLGYLGGG
+555 EMSLGYLGCGES
-565 MYNWGDL
+565 NWGDL
-572 DAVEAEQGIGAAV
+572 NAVEEEQGIGAAV

-596 STCNDWNSMMYKN
+596 STCNDYNAMMFRN

-626 NTEEQFAQDY
+626 NTEELFAQDY

-655 PVRVVADDMTVSN
+655 PVRVVAEDMTVSN

-676 LAQNGDVLDGCK
+676 LAQNDEVLSGSK

-707 VANEAGEAV
+707 VATEAGEAV

-729 WDLSELS
+729 WDLSSLS
-736 NTDYAIYSTPITITV
+736 STDYAIYSTPITITV

>member
-1 MNIKTGLHTRMK
+1 MK
-13 AGFLSFMSINGSYR
+13 KA
-27 QKVIKKFVVLHL
+27 
-39 KQTVKFGDNAVF
+39 
-51 HDAFTYF
+51 
-58 LALRKYKDYNLC
+58 LAL
-70 CKREQIPRI
+70 
-79 EKENEMKKT
+79 
-88 LAFLLAL
+88 LLAL
-95 VMVFSLCACG
+95 VMVFALCACG
-105 SSAAEATPAPAEAT
+105 NSTAPAADPTEAPAEAT
-119 PEATEAPA
+119 PEATEAPV
-127 VSEETAAALSKW
+127 VSEETAAVLSKW
-139 TNDLYEPETSITYSA
+139 TDDLYEPETSITYSA
-154 TIVWPADATA
+154 TIVWPADASA
-164 VDTAAKDVRPNTMI
+164 VETAAKDVRPNTMI
-178 VAVDENLAVSTLN
+178 VAVDENLTVSTLD
-191 GEALSDNLAE
+191 GEVLSENLAE

-207 GTTLPALYIS
+207 PTTLPALYIR

-253 DANVGILGI
+253 DANVGVLGI
-262 IDWREAELST
+262 IDWREAKLST

-339 DYTAVAEAIS
+339 DYAAVAEAIS

-370 SQYVENTIRSERAA
+370 SEYVENTIRSERAA

-447 PNSVLNSNNT
+447 PNSGLNSNNT
-457 NRTTERREDTVINYD
+457 NRTTERRENTVLNYD
-472 PNEDHIPTLR
+472 PEADHIPTLR

-488 NDEDVE
+488 GDDDIVQ
-494 HFIEIKSYNP
+494 FIEIKSYNP
-504 DIVTPFKALIKEMG
+504 DIVTPFKALVEELDMT
-518 MEDRVCVIT
+518 DRVCVIT
-527 FNDGIN
+527 FNDGVD
-533 HWTDGSSDPSHDVMA
+533 HWGDGSKDEAHDVMA

-555 EMSLGYLGGG
+555 EMSLGYLGCGEN
-565 MYNWGDL
+565 NWGDL
-572 DAVEAEQGIGAAV
+572 NAVEEEQGIGAAV

-596 STCNDWNSMMYKN
+596 STCNDYNAMMFRN

-626 NTEEQFAQDY
+626 NTEELFAQDY

-655 PVRVVADDMTVSN
+655 PVRVVAEDMTVSN

-676 LAQNGDVLDGCK
+676 LAQNDEVLSGCK

-707 VANEAGEAV
+707 VATEAGEAV

-729 WDLSELS
+729 WDLSSLS
-736 NTDYAIYSTPITITV
+736 STDYAIYSTPITITV

>member
-1 MNIKTGLHTRMK
+1 MK
-13 AGFLSFMSINGSYR
+13 KA
-27 QKVIKKFVVLHL
+27 
-39 KQTVKFGDNAVF
+39 
-51 HDAFTYF
+51 
-58 LALRKYKDYNLC
+58 LAL
-70 CKREQIPRI
+70 
-79 EKENEMKKT
+79 
-88 LAFLLAL
+88 LLAL
-95 VMVFSLCACG
+95 VMVFALCACG
-105 SSAAEATPAPAEAT
+105 NSTAPAADPTEAPAEAT
-119 PEATEAPA
+119 PEATEAPV
-127 VSEETAAALSKW
+127 VSEETAAVLSKW
-139 TNDLYEPETSITYSA
+139 TDDLYEPETSITYSA
-154 TIVWPADATA
+154 TIVWPADASA
-164 VDTAAKDVRPNTMI
+164 VETAAKDVRPNTMI
-178 VAVDENLAVSTLN
+178 VAVDENLTVSTLD
-191 GEALSDNLAE
+191 GEVLSENLAE

-207 GTTLPALYIS
+207 PTTLPALYIR

-253 DANVGILGI
+253 DANVGVLGI
-262 IDWREAELST
+262 IDWREAKLST

-339 DYTAVAEAIS
+339 DYAAVAEAIS

-370 SQYVENTIRSERAA
+370 SEYVENTIRSERAA

-457 NRTTERREDTVINYD
+457 NRTTERRENTVLNYD
-472 PNEDHIPTLR
+472 PEADHIPTLR

-488 NDEDVE
+488 GDDDIVQ
-494 HFIEIKSYNP
+494 FIEIKSYNP
-504 DIVTPFKALIKEMG
+504 DIVTPFKALVEELDMT
-518 MEDRVCVIT
+518 DRVCVIT
-527 FNDGIN
+527 FNDGVD
-533 HWTDGSSDPSHDVMA
+533 HWGDGSKDEVHDVMA

-555 EMSLGYLGGG
+555 EMSLGYLGCGEN
-565 MYNWGDL
+565 NWGDL
-572 DAVEAEQGIGAAV
+572 NAVEEEQGIGAAV

-596 STCNDWNSMMYKN
+596 STCNDYNAMMFRN

-626 NTEEQFAQDY
+626 NTEELFAQDY

-655 PVRVVADDMTVSN
+655 PVRVVAEDMTVSN

-676 LAQNGDVLDGCK
+676 LAQNDEVLSGCK

-707 VANEAGEAV
+707 VATEAGEAV

-729 WDLSELS
+729 WDLSSLGS
-736 NTDYAIYSTPITITV
+736 TDYAIYSTPITITV

>member
-1 MNIKTGLHTRMK
+1 MK
-13 AGFLSFMSINGSYR
+13 KA
-27 QKVIKKFVVLHL
+27 
-39 KQTVKFGDNAVF
+39 
-51 HDAFTYF
+51 
-58 LALRKYKDYNLC
+58 LAL
-70 CKREQIPRI
+70 
-79 EKENEMKKT
+79 
-88 LAFLLAL
+88 LLAL
-95 VMVFSLCACG
+95 VMVFALCACG
-105 SSAAEATPAPAEAT
+105 NSTAPATDPTEAPAEAT
-119 PEATEAPA
+119 PEATEAPV
-127 VSEETAAALSKW
+127 VSEETAAVLSKW
-139 TNDLYEPETSITYSA
+139 TDDLYEPETSITYSA
-154 TIVWPADATA
+154 TIVWPADASA
-164 VDTAAKDVRPNTMI
+164 VETAAKDVRPNTMI
-178 VAVDENLAVSTLN
+178 VAVDENLTVSTLD
-191 GEALSDNLAE
+191 GEVLSENLAE

-207 GTTLPALYIS
+207 PTTLPALYIR

-253 DANVGILGI
+253 DANVGVLGI
-262 IDWREAELST
+262 IDWREAKLST

-339 DYTAVAEAIS
+339 DYAAVAEAIS

-360 VFITGHRGLP
+360 VLITGHRGLP
-370 SQYVENTIRSERAA
+370 SEYVENTIRSERAA

-428 IAELQA
+428 IEELQA

-447 PNSVLNSNNT
+447 PNSVLNANNT
-457 NRTTERREDTVINYD
+457 NRTTERRENTVLNYD
-472 PNEDHIPTLR
+472 PEADHIPTLR

-488 NDEDVE
+488 GDDDIVQ
-494 HFIEIKSYNP
+494 FIEIKSYNP
-504 DIVTPFKALIKEMG
+504 DIVTPFKALVEELDMT
-518 MEDRVCVIT
+518 DRVCVIT
-527 FNDGIN
+527 FNDGVD
-533 HWTDGSSDPSHDVMA
+533 HWGDGSKDEAHDVMA

-555 EMSLGYLGGG
+555 EMSLGYLGCGEN
-565 MYNWGDL
+565 NWGDL
-572 DAVEAEQGIGAAV
+572 NAVEEEQGIGAAV

-596 STCNDWNSMMYKN
+596 STCNDYNAMMFRN

-626 NTEEQFAQDY
+626 NTEELFAQDY

-655 PVRVVADDMTVSN
+655 PVRVVAEDMTVSN

-676 LAQNGDVLDGCK
+676 LAQNDEVLSGCK

-707 VANEAGEAV
+707 VATEAGEAV

-729 WDLSELS
+729 WDLSSLS
-736 NTDYAIYSTPITITV
+736 STDYAIYSTPITITV

>member
-1 MNIKTGLHTRMK
+1 MK
-13 AGFLSFMSINGSYR
+13 KA
-27 QKVIKKFVVLHL
+27 
-39 KQTVKFGDNAVF
+39 
-51 HDAFTYF
+51 
-58 LALRKYKDYNLC
+58 LAL
-70 CKREQIPRI
+70 
-79 EKENEMKKT
+79 
-88 LAFLLAL
+88 LLAL
-95 VMVFSLCACG
+95 VMVFALCACG
-105 SSAAEATPAPAEAT
+105 NSTAPAADPTEAPAEAT
-119 PEATEAPA
+119 PEATEAPV
-127 VSEETAAALSKW
+127 VSEETAAVLSKW
-139 TNDLYEPETSITYSA
+139 TDDLYEPETSITYSA
-154 TIVWPADATA
+154 TIVWPADASA
-164 VDTAAKDVRPNTMI
+164 VETAAKDVRPNTMI
-178 VAVDENLAVSTLN
+178 VAVDENLTVSTLD
-191 GEALSDNLAE
+191 GEVLSENLAE

-207 GTTLPALYIS
+207 PTTLPALYIR

-253 DANVGILGI
+253 DANVGVLGI
-262 IDWREAELST
+262 IDWREAKLST

-339 DYTAVAEAIS
+339 DYAAVAEAIS

-370 SQYVENTIRSERAA
+370 SEYVENTIRSERAA

-447 PNSVLNSNNT
+447 PNSVLNANNT
-457 NRTTERREDTVINYD
+457 NRTTERRENTVLNYD
-472 PNEDHIPTLR
+472 PEADHIPTLR

-488 NDEDVE
+488 GDDDIVQ
-494 HFIEIKSYNP
+494 FIEIKSYNP
-504 DIVTPFKALIKEMG
+504 DIVTPFKALVEELDMT
-518 MEDRVCVIT
+518 DRVCVIT
-527 FNDGIN
+527 FNDGVD
-533 HWTDGSSDPSHDVMA
+533 HWGDGSKDEAHDVMA

-555 EMSLGYLGGG
+555 EMSLGYLGCGES
-565 MYNWGDL
+565 NWGDL
-572 DAVEAEQGIGAAV
+572 NAVEEEQGIGAAV

-596 STCNDWNSMMYKN
+596 STCNDYNAMMFRN

-626 NTEEQFAQDY
+626 NTEELFAQDY

-655 PVRVVADDMTVSN
+655 PVRVVAEDMTVSN

-676 LAQNGDVLDGCK
+676 LAQNDEVLSGCK

-707 VANEAGEAV
+707 VATEAGEAV

-729 WDLSELS
+729 WDLSSLS
-736 NTDYAIYSTPITITV
+736 STDYAIYSTPITITV

>member
-1 MNIKTGLHTRMK
+1 MK
-13 AGFLSFMSINGSYR
+13 KA
-27 QKVIKKFVVLHL
+27 
-39 KQTVKFGDNAVF
+39 
-51 HDAFTYF
+51 
-58 LALRKYKDYNLC
+58 LAL
-70 CKREQIPRI
+70 
-79 EKENEMKKT
+79 
-88 LAFLLAL
+88 LLAL
-95 VMVFSLCACG
+95 VMVFALCACG
-105 SSAAEATPAPAEAT
+105 NSTAPAADPTEAPAEAT
-119 PEATEAPA
+119 PEATEAPV
-127 VSEETAAALSKW
+127 VSEETAAVLSKW
-139 TNDLYEPETSITYSA
+139 TDDLYEPETSITYSA
-154 TIVWPADATA
+154 TIVWPADASA
-164 VDTAAKDVRPNTMI
+164 VETAAKDVRPNTMI
-178 VAVDENLAVSTLN
+178 VAVDENLTVSTLD
-191 GEALSDNLAE
+191 GEVLSENLAE

-207 GTTLPALYIS
+207 PTTLPALYIR

-253 DANVGILGI
+253 DANVGVLGI
-262 IDWREAELST
+262 IDWREAKLST

-339 DYTAVAEAIS
+339 DYAAVAEAIS

-360 VFITGHRGLP
+360 VLITGHRGLP
-370 SQYVENTIRSERAA
+370 SEYVENTIRSERAA

-405 VLHDDDAK
+405 VLHDDNAK

-447 PNSVLNSNNT
+447 PNSVLNANNT
-457 NRTTERREDTVINYD
+457 NRTTERRENTVLNYD
-472 PNEDHIPTLR
+472 PEADHIPTLR

-488 NDEDVE
+488 GDDDIVQ
-494 HFIEIKSYNP
+494 FIEIKSYNP
-504 DIVTPFKALIKEMG
+504 DIVTPFKALVEELDMT
-518 MEDRVCVIT
+518 DRVCVIT
-527 FNDGIN
+527 FNDGVD
-533 HWTDGSSDPSHDVMA
+533 HWGDGSKDEAHDVMA

-555 EMSLGYLGGG
+555 EMSLGYLGCGE
-565 MYNWGDL
+565 YNWGDL
-572 DAVEAEQGIGAAV
+572 NAVEEEQGIGAAV

-596 STCNDWNSMMYKN
+596 STCNDYNAMMFRN

-626 NTEEQFAQDY
+626 NTEELFAQDY

-655 PVRVVADDMTVSN
+655 PVRVVAEDMTVSN

-676 LAQNGDVLDGCK
+676 LAQNDEVLSGCK

-707 VANEAGEAV
+707 VATEAGEAV

-729 WDLSELS
+729 WDLSSLS
-736 NTDYAIYSTPITITV
+736 STDYAIYSTPITITV

>member
-1 MNIKTGLHTRMK
+1 MK
-13 AGFLSFMSINGSYR
+13 KA
-27 QKVIKKFVVLHL
+27 
-39 KQTVKFGDNAVF
+39 
-51 HDAFTYF
+51 
-58 LALRKYKDYNLC
+58 LAL
-70 CKREQIPRI
+70 
-79 EKENEMKKT
+79 
-88 LAFLLAL
+88 LLAL
-95 VMVFSLCACG
+95 VMVFALCACG
-105 SSAAEATPAPAEAT
+105 NSTAPATDPTEAPAEAT
-119 PEATEAPA
+119 PEATEAPV
-127 VSEETAAALSKW
+127 VSEETAAVLSKW
-139 TNDLYEPETSITYSA
+139 TDDLYEPETSITYSA
-154 TIVWPADATA
+154 TIVWPADASA
-164 VDTAAKDVRPNTMI
+164 VETAAKDVRPNTMI
-178 VAVDENLAVSTLN
+178 VAVDENLTVSTLD
-191 GEALSDNLAE
+191 GEVLSENLAE

-207 GTTLPALYIS
+207 PTTLPALYIR

-223 AVNAFA
+223 AFNAFA

-253 DANVGILGI
+253 DANVGVLGI
-262 IDWREAELST
+262 IDWREAKLST

-339 DYTAVAEAIS
+339 DYAAVAEAIS

-370 SQYVENTIRSERAA
+370 SEYVENTIRSERAA

-457 NRTTERREDTVINYD
+457 NRTTERRENTVLNYD
-472 PNEDHIPTLR
+472 PEADHIPTLR

-488 NDEDVE
+488 GDDDIVQ
-494 HFIEIKSYNP
+494 FIEIKSYNP
-504 DIVTPFKALIKEMG
+504 DIVTPFKALVEELDMT
-518 MEDRVCVIT
+518 DRVCVIT
-527 FNDGIN
+527 FNDGVD
-533 HWTDGSSDPSHDVMA
+533 HWGDGSKDEAHDVMA

-555 EMSLGYLGGG
+555 EMSLGYLGCGEN
-565 MYNWGDL
+565 NWGDL
-572 DAVEAEQGIGAAV
+572 NAVEEEQGIGAAV

-596 STCNDWNSMMYKN
+596 STCNDYNAMMFRN

-626 NTEEQFAQDY
+626 NTEELFAQDY

-655 PVRVVADDMTVSN
+655 PVRVVAEDMTVSN

-676 LAQNGDVLDGCK
+676 LAQNDEVLSGCK

-707 VANEAGEAV
+707 VATEAGEAV

-729 WDLSELS
+729 WDLSSLS
-736 NTDYAIYSTPITITV
+736 STDYAIYSTPITITV

>member
-1 MNIKTGLHTRMK
+1 MK
-13 AGFLSFMSINGSYR
+13 KA
-27 QKVIKKFVVLHL
+27 
-39 KQTVKFGDNAVF
+39 
-51 HDAFTYF
+51 
-58 LALRKYKDYNLC
+58 LAL
-70 CKREQIPRI
+70 
-79 EKENEMKKT
+79 
-88 LAFLLAL
+88 LLAL
-95 VMVFSLCACG
+95 VMVFALCACG
-105 SSAAEATPAPAEAT
+105 NSTAPAADPTEAPAEAT
-119 PEATEAPA
+119 PEATEAPV
-127 VSEETAAALSKW
+127 VSEETAAVLSKW
-139 TNDLYEPETSITYSA
+139 TDDLYEPETSITYSA
-154 TIVWPADATA
+154 TIVWPADASA
-164 VDTAAKDVRPNTMI
+164 VETAAKDVRPNTMI
-178 VAVDENLAVSTLN
+178 VSVDENLTVSTLD
-191 GEALSDNLAE
+191 GEVLSENLAE

-207 GTTLPALYIS
+207 PTTLPALYIR

-253 DANVGILGI
+253 DANVGVLGI
-262 IDWREAELST
+262 IDWREAKLST

-339 DYTAVAEAIS
+339 DYAAVAEAIS

-360 VFITGHRGLP
+360 VLITGHRGLP
-370 SQYVENTIRSERAA
+370 SEYVENTIRSERAA

-447 PNSVLNSNNT
+447 PNSVLNANNT
-457 NRTTERREDTVINYD
+457 NRTTERRENTVLNYD
-472 PNEDHIPTLR
+472 PEADHIPTLR

-488 NDEDVE
+488 GDDDIVQ
-494 HFIEIKSYNP
+494 FIEIKSYNP
-504 DIVTPFKALIKEMG
+504 DIVTPFKALVEELDMT
-518 MEDRVCVIT
+518 DRVCVIT
-527 FNDGIN
+527 FNDGVD
-533 HWTDGSSDPSHDVMA
+533 HWGDGSKDEAHDVMA

-555 EMSLGYLGGG
+555 EMSLGYLGCGE
-565 MYNWGDL
+565 YNWGDL
-572 DAVEAEQGIGAAV
+572 NAVEEEQGIGAAV

-596 STCNDWNSMMYKN
+596 STCNDYNAMMFRN

-626 NTEEQFAQDY
+626 NTEELFAQDY

-655 PVRVVADDMTVSN
+655 PVRVVAEDMTVSN

-676 LAQNGDVLDGCK
+676 LAQNDEVLSGCK

-707 VANEAGEAV
+707 VATEAGEAV

-729 WDLSELS
+729 WDLSSLS
-736 NTDYAIYSTPITITV
+736 STDYAIYSTPITITV

>member
-1 MNIKTGLHTRMK
+1 
-13 AGFLSFMSINGSYR
+13 
-27 QKVIKKFVVLHL
+27 
-39 KQTVKFGDNAVF
+39 
-51 HDAFTYF
+51 
-58 LALRKYKDYNLC
+58 
-70 CKREQIPRI
+70 
-79 EKENEMKKT
+79 MKKT

-178 VAVDENLAVSTLN
+178 VAVDENLAVSTLD

-223 AVNAFA
+223 AVKAFA

-332 VNGIVCE
+332 INGIVCE
-339 DYTAVAEAIS
+339 DYAAVAEAIS

-736 NTDYAIYSTPITITV
+736 STDYAIYSTPITITV

>member
-1 MNIKTGLHTRMK
+1 MK
-13 AGFLSFMSINGSYR
+13 KA
-27 QKVIKKFVVLHL
+27 
-39 KQTVKFGDNAVF
+39 
-51 HDAFTYF
+51 
-58 LALRKYKDYNLC
+58 LAL
-70 CKREQIPRI
+70 
-79 EKENEMKKT
+79 
-88 LAFLLAL
+88 LLAL
-95 VMVFSLCACG
+95 VMVFALCACG
-105 SSAAEATPAPAEAT
+105 NSAAPAADPTEAPAEAT
-119 PEATEAPA
+119 PEASEAPV
-127 VSEETAAALSKW
+127 VSEETAAVLSKW
-139 TNDLYEPETSITYSA
+139 TDDLYEPETSITYSA
-154 TIVWPADATA
+154 TIVWPADASA
-164 VDTAAKDVRPNTMI
+164 VETAAKDVRPNTMI
-178 VAVDENLAVSTLN
+178 VAVDENLTVSTLD
-191 GEALSDNLAE
+191 GEVLSENLAE

-207 GTTLPALYIS
+207 PTTLPALYIR

-253 DANVGILGI
+253 DANVGVLGI
-262 IDWREAELST
+262 IDWREAKLST

-295 EEIATLDAVEYMRGM
+295 EEIATLDAVDYMRGM
-310 LLTVWAETSADTTA
+310 LLTVWAETSADPTA

-332 VNGIVCE
+332 INGIVCE
-339 DYTAVAEAIS
+339 DYAAVAEAIS

-370 SQYVENTIRSERAA
+370 SEYVENTIRSERAA
-384 IDAGANVIECDISM
+384 INAGANVIECDISM

-434 MPYDMTDASAEEA
+434 MPYDMTDASKEDA
-447 PNSVLNSNNT
+447 PNSVLNANNT
-457 NRTTERREDTVINYD
+457 NRTTERRENTVINYD

-488 NDEDVE
+488 GDEDITQ
-494 HFIEIKSYNP
+494 FIEIKSYNP
-504 DIVTPFKALIKEMG
+504 DIVTPFKALIEELG
-518 MEDRVCVIT
+518 MTDRVCVIT
-527 FNDGIN
+527 FNDGVS
-533 HWTDGSSDPSHDVMA
+533 HWGDGSKDEAHDVMA

-555 EMSLGYLGGG
+555 EMSLGYLGCGE
-565 MYNWGDL
+565 YYWGDL
-572 DAVEAEQGIGAAV
+572 NAVEEEQGIGAAV

-596 STCNDWNSMMYKN
+596 STCNDYNAMMFRN

-626 NTEEQFAQDY
+626 NTEELFAQDY

-655 PVRVVADDMTVSN
+655 PVRVVAEDMTVSN
-668 GDAFACTV
+668 GDAFVCTV
-676 LAQNGDVLDGCK
+676 LAQNDEVLSGCK

-707 VANEAGEAV
+707 VATEAGEAV

-729 WDLSELS
+729 WDLSSLGS
-736 NTDYAIYSTPITITV
+736 TDYAIYSTPITITV

>member
-1 MNIKTGLHTRMK
+1 MK
-13 AGFLSFMSINGSYR
+13 KA
-27 QKVIKKFVVLHL
+27 
-39 KQTVKFGDNAVF
+39 
-51 HDAFTYF
+51 
-58 LALRKYKDYNLC
+58 LAL
-70 CKREQIPRI
+70 
-79 EKENEMKKT
+79 
-88 LAFLLAL
+88 LLAL
-95 VMVFSLCACG
+95 VMVFALCACG
-105 SSAAEATPAPAEAT
+105 NSTAPAADPTEAPAEAT
-119 PEATEAPA
+119 PEATEAPV
-127 VSEETAAALSKW
+127 VSEETAAVLSKW
-139 TNDLYEPETSITYSA
+139 TDDLYEPETSITYSA
-154 TIVWPADATA
+154 TIVWPADASA
-164 VDTAAKDVRPNTMI
+164 VETAAKDVRPNTMI
-178 VAVDENLAVSTLN
+178 VAVDENLTVSTLD
-191 GEALSDNLAE
+191 GEVLSENLAE

-207 GTTLPALYIS
+207 PTTLPALYIR

-253 DANVGILGI
+253 DANVGVLGI
-262 IDWREAELST
+262 IDWREAKLST

-339 DYTAVAEAIS
+339 DYAAVAEAIS

-360 VFITGHRGLP
+360 VLITGHRGLP
-370 SQYVENTIRSERAA
+370 SEYVENTIRSERAA

-447 PNSVLNSNNT
+447 PNSVLNANNT
-457 NRTTERREDTVINYD
+457 NRTTERRENTVLNYD
-472 PNEDHIPTLR
+472 PEADHIPTLR

-488 NDEDVE
+488 GDDDIVQ
-494 HFIEIKSYNP
+494 FIEIKSYNP
-504 DIVTPFKALIKEMG
+504 DIVTPFKALVEELDMT
-518 MEDRVCVIT
+518 DRVCVIT
-527 FNDGIN
+527 FNDGVN
-533 HWTDGSSDPSHDVMA
+533 HWGDGSKDEAHDVMA

-555 EMSLGYLGGG
+555 EMSLGYLGCGE
-565 MYNWGDL
+565 YNWGDL
-572 DAVEAEQGIGAAV
+572 NAVEEEQGIGAAV

-596 STCNDWNSMMYKN
+596 STCNDYNAMMFRN

-626 NTEEQFAQDY
+626 NTEELFAQDY

-655 PVRVVADDMTVSN
+655 PVRVVAEDMTVSN

-676 LAQNGDVLDGCK
+676 LAQNDEVLSGCK

-707 VANEAGEAV
+707 VATEAGEAV

-729 WDLSELS
+729 WDLSSLS
-736 NTDYAIYSTPITITV
+736 STDYAIYSTPITITV

>member
-1 MNIKTGLHTRMK
+1 M
-13 AGFLSFMSINGSYR
+13 
-27 QKVIKKFVVLHL
+27 
-39 KQTVKFGDNAVF
+39 
-51 HDAFTYF
+51 
-58 LALRKYKDYNLC
+58 
-70 CKREQIPRI
+70 
-79 EKENEMKKT
+79 
-88 LAFLLAL
+88 
-95 VMVFSLCACG
+95 
-105 SSAAEATPAPAEAT
+105 
-119 PEATEAPA
+119 
-127 VSEETAAALSKW
+127 
-139 TNDLYEPETSITYSA
+139 
-154 TIVWPADATA
+154 WPADASA
-164 VDTAAKDVRPNTMI
+164 VETAAKDVRPNTMI
-178 VAVDENLAVSTLN
+178 VAVDENLTVSTLD
-191 GEALSDNLAE
+191 GEVLSENLAE

-207 GTTLPALYIS
+207 PTTLPALYIR

-253 DANVGILGI
+253 DANVGVLGI
-262 IDWREAELST
+262 IDWREAKLST

-339 DYTAVAEAIS
+339 DYAAVAEAIS

-370 SQYVENTIRSERAA
+370 SEYVENTIRSERAA

-447 PNSVLNSNNT
+447 PNSVLNANNT
-457 NRTTERREDTVINYD
+457 NRTTERRENTVLNYD
-472 PNEDHIPTLR
+472 PEADHIPTLR

-488 NDEDVE
+488 GDDDIVQ
-494 HFIEIKSYNP
+494 FIEIKSYNP
-504 DIVTPFKALIKEMG
+504 DIVTPFKALVEELDMT
-518 MEDRVCVIT
+518 DRVCVIT
-527 FNDGIN
+527 FNDGVD
-533 HWTDGSSDPSHDVMA
+533 HWGDGSKDEAHDVMA

-555 EMSLGYLGGG
+555 EMSLGYLGCGE
-565 MYNWGDL
+565 YNWGDL
-572 DAVEAEQGIGAAV
+572 NAVEEEQGIGAAV

-596 STCNDWNSMMYKN
+596 STCNDYNAMMFRN

-626 NTEEQFAQDY
+626 NTEELFAQDY

-655 PVRVVADDMTVSN
+655 PVRVVAEDMTVSN

-676 LAQNGDVLDGCK
+676 LAQNDEVLSGCK

-707 VANEAGEAV
+707 VATEAGEAV

-729 WDLSELS
+729 WDLSSLS
-736 NTDYAIYSTPITITV
+736 STDYAIYSTPITITV
-751 K
+751 KK

>member
-1 MNIKTGLHTRMK
+1 MK
-13 AGFLSFMSINGSYR
+13 KA
-27 QKVIKKFVVLHL
+27 
-39 KQTVKFGDNAVF
+39 
-51 HDAFTYF
+51 
-58 LALRKYKDYNLC
+58 LAL
-70 CKREQIPRI
+70 
-79 EKENEMKKT
+79 
-88 LAFLLAL
+88 LLAL
-95 VMVFSLCACG
+95 VMVFALCACG
-105 SSAAEATPAPAEAT
+105 NSTAPAADPTEAPAEAT
-119 PEATEAPA
+119 PEATEAPV
-127 VSEETAAALSKW
+127 VSEETAAVLSKW
-139 TNDLYEPETSITYSA
+139 TDDLYEPETSITYSA
-154 TIVWPADATA
+154 TIVWPADASA
-164 VDTAAKDVRPNTMI
+164 VETAAKDVRPNTMI
-178 VAVDENLAVSTLN
+178 VAVDENLTVSTLD
-191 GEALSDNLAE
+191 GEVLSENLAE

-207 GTTLPALYIS
+207 PTTLPALYIR

-253 DANVGILGI
+253 DANVGVLGI
-262 IDWREAELST
+262 IDWREAKLST

-339 DYTAVAEAIS
+339 DYAAVAEAIS

-360 VFITGHRGLP
+360 VLITGHRGLP
-370 SQYVENTIRSERAA
+370 SEYVENTIRSERAA

-447 PNSVLNSNNT
+447 PNSVLNANNT
-457 NRTTERREDTVINYD
+457 NRTTERRENTVLNYD
-472 PNEDHIPTLR
+472 PEADHIPTLR

-488 NDEDVE
+488 GDDDIVQ
-494 HFIEIKSYNP
+494 FIEIKSYNP
-504 DIVTPFKALIKEMG
+504 DIVTPFKALVEELDMT
-518 MEDRVCVIT
+518 DRVCVIT
-527 FNDGIN
+527 FNDGVN
-533 HWTDGSSDPSHDVMA
+533 HWGDGSKDEAHDVMA

-555 EMSLGYLGGG
+555 EMSLGYLGFGE
-565 MYNWGDL
+565 YNWGDL
-572 DAVEAEQGIGAAV
+572 NAVEEEQGIGAAV

-596 STCNDWNSMMYKN
+596 STCNDYNAMMFRN

-626 NTEEQFAQDY
+626 NTEELFAQDY

-655 PVRVVADDMTVSN
+655 PVRVVAEDMTVSN

-676 LAQNGDVLDGCK
+676 LAQNDEVLSGCK

-707 VANEAGEAV
+707 VATEAGEAV

-729 WDLSELS
+729 WDLSSLS
-736 NTDYAIYSTPITITV
+736 STDYAIYSTPITITV

>member
-1 MNIKTGLHTRMK
+1 MK
-13 AGFLSFMSINGSYR
+13 KA
-27 QKVIKKFVVLHL
+27 
-39 KQTVKFGDNAVF
+39 
-51 HDAFTYF
+51 
-58 LALRKYKDYNLC
+58 LAL
-70 CKREQIPRI
+70 
-79 EKENEMKKT
+79 
-88 LAFLLAL
+88 LLAL
-95 VMVFSLCACG
+95 VMVFALCACG
-105 SSAAEATPAPAEAT
+105 NSTAPAADPTEAPAEAT
-119 PEATEAPA
+119 PEATEAPV
-127 VSEETAAALSKW
+127 VSEETAAVLSKW
-139 TNDLYEPETSITYSA
+139 TDDLYEPETSITYSA
-154 TIVWPADATA
+154 TIVWPADASA
-164 VDTAAKDVRPNTMI
+164 VETAAKDVRPNTMI
-178 VAVDENLAVSTLN
+178 VAVDENLTVSTLD
-191 GEALSDNLAE
+191 GEVLSENLAE

-207 GTTLPALYIS
+207 PTTLPALYIR

-253 DANVGILGI
+253 DANVGVLGI
-262 IDWREAELST
+262 IDWREAKLST

-339 DYTAVAEAIS
+339 DYAAVAEAIS

-370 SQYVENTIRSERAA
+370 SEYVENTIRSERAA

-457 NRTTERREDTVINYD
+457 NRTTERRENTVLNYD
-472 PNEDHIPTLR
+472 PEADHIPTLR

-488 NDEDVE
+488 GDDDIVQ
-494 HFIEIKSYNP
+494 FIEIKSYNP
-504 DIVTPFKALIKEMG
+504 DIVTPFKALVEELDMT
-518 MEDRVCVIT
+518 DRVCVIT
-527 FNDGIN
+527 FNDGVA
-533 HWTDGSSDPSHDVMA
+533 HWGDGSKDEAHDVMA

-555 EMSLGYLGGG
+555 EMSLGYLGCGES
-565 MYNWGDL
+565 NWGDL
-572 DAVEAEQGIGAAV
+572 NAVEEEQGIGAAV

-596 STCNDWNSMMYKN
+596 STCNDYNAMMFRN

-626 NTEEQFAQDY
+626 NTEELFAQDY

-655 PVRVVADDMTVSN
+655 PVRVVAEDMTVSN

-676 LAQNGDVLDGCK
+676 LAQNDEVLSGSK

-707 VANEAGEAV
+707 VATEAGEAV

-729 WDLSELS
+729 WDLSSLS
-736 NTDYAIYSTPITITV
+736 STDYAIYSTPITITV

>member
-1 MNIKTGLHTRMK
+1 MK
-13 AGFLSFMSINGSYR
+13 KA
-27 QKVIKKFVVLHL
+27 
-39 KQTVKFGDNAVF
+39 
-51 HDAFTYF
+51 
-58 LALRKYKDYNLC
+58 LAL
-70 CKREQIPRI
+70 
-79 EKENEMKKT
+79 
-88 LAFLLAL
+88 LLAL
-95 VMVFSLCACG
+95 VMVFALCACG
-105 SSAAEATPAPAEAT
+105 NSTAPAADPTEAPAEAT
-119 PEATEAPA
+119 PEATEAPV
-127 VSEETAAALSKW
+127 VSEETAAVLSKW
-139 TNDLYEPETSITYSA
+139 TDDLYEPETSITYSA
-154 TIVWPADATA
+154 TIVWPADASA
-164 VDTAAKDVRPNTMI
+164 VETAAKDVRPNTMI
-178 VAVDENLAVSTLN
+178 VAVDENLTVSTLD
-191 GEALSDNLAE
+191 GEVLSENLAE

-207 GTTLPALYIS
+207 PTTLPALYIR

-253 DANVGILGI
+253 DANVGVLGI
-262 IDWREAELST
+262 IDWREAKLST

-339 DYTAVAEAIS
+339 DYAAVAEAIS

-360 VFITGHRGLP
+360 VLITGHRGLP
-370 SQYVENTIRSERAA
+370 SEYVENTIRSERAA

-457 NRTTERREDTVINYD
+457 NRTTERRENTVLNYD
-472 PNEDHIPTLR
+472 PEADHIPTLR

-488 NDEDVE
+488 GDDDIVQ
-494 HFIEIKSYNP
+494 FIEIKSYNP
-504 DIVTPFKALIKEMG
+504 DIVTPFKALVEELDMT
-518 MEDRVCVIT
+518 DRVCVIT
-527 FNDGIN
+527 FNDGVD
-533 HWTDGSSDPSHDVMA
+533 HWGDGSKDEAHDVMA

-555 EMSLGYLGGG
+555 EMSLGYLGCGE
-565 MYNWGDL
+565 YNWGDL
-572 DAVEAEQGIGAAV
+572 NAVEEEQGIGAAV

-596 STCNDWNSMMYKN
+596 STCNDYNAMMFRN

-626 NTEEQFAQDY
+626 NTEELFAQDY

-655 PVRVVADDMTVSN
+655 PVRVVAEDMTVSN

-676 LAQNGDVLDGCK
+676 LAQNDEVLSGCK

-707 VANEAGEAV
+707 VATEAGEAV

-729 WDLSELS
+729 WDLSSLS
-736 NTDYAIYSTPITITV
+736 STDYAIYSTPITITV

>member
-1 MNIKTGLHTRMK
+1 MK
-13 AGFLSFMSINGSYR
+13 KA
-27 QKVIKKFVVLHL
+27 
-39 KQTVKFGDNAVF
+39 
-51 HDAFTYF
+51 
-58 LALRKYKDYNLC
+58 LAL
-70 CKREQIPRI
+70 
-79 EKENEMKKT
+79 
-88 LAFLLAL
+88 LLAL
-95 VMVFSLCACG
+95 VMVFALCACG
-105 SSAAEATPAPAEAT
+105 NSTAPAADPTEAPAEAT
-119 PEATEAPA
+119 PEATEAPV
-127 VSEETAAALSKW
+127 VSEETAAVLSKW
-139 TNDLYEPETSITYSA
+139 TDDLYEPETSITYSA
-154 TIVWPADATA
+154 TIVWPADASA
-164 VDTAAKDVRPNTMI
+164 VETAAKDVRPNTMI
-178 VAVDENLAVSTLN
+178 VAVDENLTVSTLD
-191 GEALSDNLAE
+191 GEVLSENLAE

-207 GTTLPALYIS
+207 PTTLPALYIR

-253 DANVGILGI
+253 DANVGVLGI
-262 IDWREAELST
+262 IDWREAKLST

-339 DYTAVAEAIS
+339 DYAAVAEAIS

-370 SQYVENTIRSERAA
+370 SEYVENTIRSERAA

-457 NRTTERREDTVINYD
+457 NRTTERRENTVLNYD
-472 PNEDHIPTLR
+472 PEADHIPTLR

-488 NDEDVE
+488 GDDDIVQ
-494 HFIEIKSYNP
+494 FIEIKSYNP
-504 DIVTPFKALIKEMG
+504 DIVTPFKALVEELDMT
-518 MEDRVCVIT
+518 DRVCVIT
-527 FNDGIN
+527 FNDGVD
-533 HWTDGSSDPSHDVMA
+533 HWGDGSKDEAHDVMA

-555 EMSLGYLGGG
+555 EMSLGYLGCGES
-565 MYNWGDL
+565 NWGDL
-572 DAVEAEQGIGAAV
+572 NAVEEEQGIGAAV

-596 STCNDWNSMMYKN
+596 STCNDYNAMMFRN

-626 NTEEQFAQDY
+626 NTEELFAQDY

-655 PVRVVADDMTVSN
+655 PVRVVAEDMTVSN

-676 LAQNGDVLDGCK
+676 LAQNDEVLRGCK

-707 VANEAGEAV
+707 VATEAGEAV

-729 WDLSELS
+729 WDLSSLS
-736 NTDYAIYSTPITITV
+736 STDYAIYSTPITITV

>member
-1 MNIKTGLHTRMK
+1 MK
-13 AGFLSFMSINGSYR
+13 KA
-27 QKVIKKFVVLHL
+27 
-39 KQTVKFGDNAVF
+39 
-51 HDAFTYF
+51 
-58 LALRKYKDYNLC
+58 LAL
-70 CKREQIPRI
+70 
-79 EKENEMKKT
+79 
-88 LAFLLAL
+88 LLAL
-95 VMVFSLCACG
+95 VMVFALCACG
-105 SSAAEATPAPAEAT
+105 NSTAPATDPTEAPAEAT
-119 PEATEAPA
+119 PEATEAPV
-127 VSEETAAALSKW
+127 VSEETAAVLSKW
-139 TNDLYEPETSITYSA
+139 TDDLYEPETSITYSA
-154 TIVWPADATA
+154 TIVWPADASA
-164 VDTAAKDVRPNTMI
+164 VETAAKDVRPNTMI
-178 VAVDENLAVSTLN
+178 VAVDENLTVSTLD
-191 GEALSDNLAE
+191 GEVLSENLAE

-207 GTTLPALYIS
+207 PTTLPALYIR

-253 DANVGILGI
+253 DANVGVLGI
-262 IDWREAELST
+262 IDWREAKLST

-339 DYTAVAEAIS
+339 DYAAVAEAIS

-360 VFITGHRGLP
+360 VLITGHRGLP
-370 SQYVENTIRSERAA
+370 SEYVENTIRSERAA

-447 PNSVLNSNNT
+447 PNSVLNANNT
-457 NRTTERREDTVINYD
+457 NRTTERRENTVLNYD
-472 PNEDHIPTLR
+472 PEADHIPTLR

-488 NDEDVE
+488 GDDDIVQ
-494 HFIEIKSYNP
+494 FIEIKSYNP
-504 DIVTPFKALIKEMG
+504 DIVTPFKALVEELDMT
-518 MEDRVCVIT
+518 DRVCVIT
-527 FNDGIN
+527 FNDGVD
-533 HWTDGSSDPSHDVMA
+533 HWGDGSKDEAHDVMA

-555 EMSLGYLGGG
+555 EMSLGYLGCGE
-565 MYNWGDL
+565 YNWGDL
-572 DAVEAEQGIGAAV
+572 NAVEEEQGIGAAV

-596 STCNDWNSMMYKN
+596 STCNDYNAMMFRN

-626 NTEEQFAQDY
+626 NTEELFAQDY

-655 PVRVVADDMTVSN
+655 PVRVVAEDMTVSN

-676 LAQNGDVLDGCK
+676 LAQNDEVLSGCK

-707 VANEAGEAV
+707 VATEAGEAV

-729 WDLSELS
+729 WDLSSLS
-736 NTDYAIYSTPITITV
+736 STDYAIYSTPITITV

>member
-1 MNIKTGLHTRMK
+1 MK
-13 AGFLSFMSINGSYR
+13 KA
-27 QKVIKKFVVLHL
+27 
-39 KQTVKFGDNAVF
+39 
-51 HDAFTYF
+51 
-58 LALRKYKDYNLC
+58 LAL
-70 CKREQIPRI
+70 
-79 EKENEMKKT
+79 
-88 LAFLLAL
+88 LLAL
-95 VMVFSLCACG
+95 VMVFALCACG
-105 SSAAEATPAPAEAT
+105 NSTAPAADPTEAPAEAT
-119 PEATEAPA
+119 PEATEAPV
-127 VSEETAAALSKW
+127 VSEETAAVLSKW
-139 TNDLYEPETSITYSA
+139 TDDLYEPETSITYSA
-154 TIVWPADATA
+154 TIVWPADASA
-164 VDTAAKDVRPNTMI
+164 VETAAKDVRPNTMI
-178 VAVDENLAVSTLN
+178 VAVDENLTVSTLD
-191 GEALSDNLAE
+191 GEVLSENLAE

-207 GTTLPALYIS
+207 PTTLPALYIR

-253 DANVGILGI
+253 DANVGVLGI
-262 IDWREAELST
+262 IDWREAKLST

-339 DYTAVAEAIS
+339 DYAAVAEAIS

-370 SQYVENTIRSERAA
+370 SEYVENTIRSERAA

-434 MPYDMTDASAEEA
+434 MPYDITDASAEEA
-447 PNSVLNSNNT
+447 PNSVLNANNT
-457 NRTTERREDTVINYD
+457 NRTTERRENTVLNYD
-472 PNEDHIPTLR
+472 PEADHIPTLR

-488 NDEDVE
+488 GDDDIVQ
-494 HFIEIKSYNP
+494 FIEIKSYNP
-504 DIVTPFKALIKEMG
+504 DIVTPFKALVEELDMT
-518 MEDRVCVIT
+518 DRVCVIT
-527 FNDGIN
+527 FNDGVD
-533 HWTDGSSDPSHDVMA
+533 HWGDGSKDEAHDVMA

-555 EMSLGYLGGG
+555 EMSLGYLGCGE
-565 MYNWGDL
+565 YNWGDL
-572 DAVEAEQGIGAAV
+572 NAVEEEQGIGAAV

-596 STCNDWNSMMYKN
+596 STCNDYNAMMFRN

-626 NTEEQFAQDY
+626 NTEELFAQDY

-655 PVRVVADDMTVSN
+655 PVRVVAEDMTVSN

-676 LAQNGDVLDGCK
+676 LAQNDEVLSGCK

-707 VANEAGEAV
+707 VATEAGEAV

-729 WDLSELS
+729 WDLSSLS
-736 NTDYAIYSTPITITV
+736 STDYAIYSTPITITV

>member
-1 MNIKTGLHTRMK
+1 MK
-13 AGFLSFMSINGSYR
+13 KA
-27 QKVIKKFVVLHL
+27 
-39 KQTVKFGDNAVF
+39 
-51 HDAFTYF
+51 
-58 LALRKYKDYNLC
+58 LAL
-70 CKREQIPRI
+70 
-79 EKENEMKKT
+79 
-88 LAFLLAL
+88 LLAL
-95 VMVFSLCACG
+95 VMVFALCACG
-105 SSAAEATPAPAEAT
+105 NSTAPATDPTEAPAEAT
-119 PEATEAPA
+119 PEATEAPV
-127 VSEETAAALSKW
+127 VSEETAAVLSKW
-139 TNDLYEPETSITYSA
+139 TDDLYEPETSITYSA
-154 TIVWPADATA
+154 TIVWPADASA
-164 VDTAAKDVRPNTMI
+164 VETAAKDVRPNTMI
-178 VAVDENLAVSTLN
+178 VAVDENLTVSTLD
-191 GEALSDNLAE
+191 GEVLSENLAE

-207 GTTLPALYIS
+207 PTTLPALYIR

-229 AEYSLADTFVVAD
+229 DEYSLADTFVVAD

-253 DANVGILGI
+253 DANVGVLGI
-262 IDWREAELST
+262 IDWREAKLST

-339 DYTAVAEAIS
+339 DYAAVAEAIS

-360 VFITGHRGLP
+360 VLITGHRGLP
-370 SQYVENTIRSERAA
+370 SEYVENTIRSERAA

-447 PNSVLNSNNT
+447 PNSVLNANNT
-457 NRTTERREDTVINYD
+457 NRTTERRENTVLNYD
-472 PNEDHIPTLR
+472 PEADHIPTLR

-488 NDEDVE
+488 GDDDIVQ
-494 HFIEIKSYNP
+494 FIEIKSYNP
-504 DIVTPFKALIKEMG
+504 DIVTPFKALVEELDMT
-518 MEDRVCVIT
+518 DRVCVIT
-527 FNDGIN
+527 FNDGVD
-533 HWTDGSSDPSHDVMA
+533 HWGDGSKDEAHDVMA

-555 EMSLGYLGGG
+555 EMSLGYLGCGEN
-565 MYNWGDL
+565 NWGDL
-572 DAVEAEQGIGAAV
+572 NAVEEEQGIGAAV

-596 STCNDWNSMMYKN
+596 STCNDYNAMMFRN

-626 NTEEQFAQDY
+626 NTEELFAQDY

-655 PVRVVADDMTVSN
+655 PVRVVAEDMTVSN

-676 LAQNGDVLDGCK
+676 LAQNDEVLSGCK

-707 VANEAGEAV
+707 VATEAGEAV

-729 WDLSELS
+729 WDLSSLS
-736 NTDYAIYSTPITITV
+736 STDYAIYSTPITITV

>member
-1 MNIKTGLHTRMK
+1 MK
-13 AGFLSFMSINGSYR
+13 KA
-27 QKVIKKFVVLHL
+27 
-39 KQTVKFGDNAVF
+39 
-51 HDAFTYF
+51 
-58 LALRKYKDYNLC
+58 LAL
-70 CKREQIPRI
+70 
-79 EKENEMKKT
+79 
-88 LAFLLAL
+88 LLAL
-95 VMVFSLCACG
+95 VMVFALCACG
-105 SSAAEATPAPAEAT
+105 NSTAPAADPTEAPAEAT
-119 PEATEAPA
+119 PEATEAPV
-127 VSEETAAALSKW
+127 VSEETAAVLSKW
-139 TNDLYEPETSITYSA
+139 TDDLYEPETSITYSA
-154 TIVWPADATA
+154 TIVWPADASA
-164 VDTAAKDVRPNTMI
+164 VETAAKDVRPNTMI
-178 VAVDENLAVSTLN
+178 VAVDENLTVSTLD
-191 GEALSDNLAE
+191 GEVLSENLAE

-207 GTTLPALYIS
+207 PTTLPALYIR
-217 DDATAA
+217 DDAAAA

-253 DANVGILGI
+253 DANVGVLGI
-262 IDWREAELST
+262 IDWREAKLST

-339 DYTAVAEAIS
+339 DYAAVAEAIS

-370 SQYVENTIRSERAA
+370 SEYVENTIRSERAA

-447 PNSVLNSNNT
+447 PNSVLNANNT
-457 NRTTERREDTVINYD
+457 NRTTERRENTVLNYD
-472 PNEDHIPTLR
+472 PEADHIPTLR

-488 NDEDVE
+488 GDDDIVQ
-494 HFIEIKSYNP
+494 FIEIKSYNP
-504 DIVTPFKALIKEMG
+504 DIVTPFKALVEELDMT
-518 MEDRVCVIT
+518 DRVCVIT
-527 FNDGIN
+527 FNDGVD
-533 HWTDGSSDPSHDVMA
+533 HWGDGSKDEAHDVMA

-555 EMSLGYLGGG
+555 EMSLGYLGCGE
-565 MYNWGDL
+565 YNWGDL
-572 DAVEAEQGIGAAV
+572 NAVEEEQGIGAAV

-596 STCNDWNSMMYKN
+596 STCNDYNAMMFRN

-626 NTEEQFAQDY
+626 NTEELFAQDY

-655 PVRVVADDMTVSN
+655 PVRVVAEDMTVSN

-676 LAQNGDVLDGCK
+676 LAQNDEVLSGCK

-707 VANEAGEAV
+707 VATEAGEAV

-729 WDLSELS
+729 WDLSSLS
-736 NTDYAIYSTPITITV
+736 STDYAIYSTPITITV

>member
-1 MNIKTGLHTRMK
+1 
-13 AGFLSFMSINGSYR
+13 
-27 QKVIKKFVVLHL
+27 
-39 KQTVKFGDNAVF
+39 
-51 HDAFTYF
+51 
-58 LALRKYKDYNLC
+58 
-70 CKREQIPRI
+70 
-79 EKENEMKKT
+79 
-88 LAFLLAL
+88 
-95 VMVFSLCACG
+95 
-105 SSAAEATPAPAEAT
+105 
-119 PEATEAPA
+119 
-127 VSEETAAALSKW
+127 
-139 TNDLYEPETSITYSA
+139 
-154 TIVWPADATA
+154 
-164 VDTAAKDVRPNTMI
+164 MI
-178 VAVDENLAVSTLN
+178 VAVDENLVVSTLD
-191 GEALSDNLAE
+191 GEPISDNLAE

-207 GTTLPALYIS
+207 PTTLPALYIR

-229 AEYSLADTFVVAD
+229 AEYSLADTFIVAD

-253 DANVGILGI
+253 DANVGVLGI
-262 IDWREAELST
+262 IDWREAKLST

-295 EEIATLDAVEYMRGM
+295 EEISTLDAVDYMRSM

-332 VNGIVCE
+332 VNGIVCS
-339 DYTAVAEAIS
+339 DYNAVSDAIC
-349 SFNDVTTLVRH
+349 SFNDVTTLMRH

-370 SQYVENTIRSERAA
+370 SEYVENTIRSERAA
-384 IDAGANVIECDISM
+384 INAGANVIECDISM
-398 SSDGELF
+398 SSDGVLF

-457 NRTTERREDTVINYD
+457 NRTTERREDTVLNYD
-472 PNEDHIPTLR
+472 PEADHIPTLR

-488 NDEDVE
+488 GDDDIIQ
-494 HFIEIKSYNP
+494 FIEIKSYNP
-504 DIVTPFKALIKEMG
+504 DIVAPFKALVEELDMT
-518 MEDRVCVIT
+518 DRVCVIT
-527 FNDGIN
+527 FNDGVS
-533 HWTDGSSDPSHDVMA
+533 HWGDGSKDEAHDVMA
-548 RMAEEWP
+548 RMAAEWP
-555 EMSLGYLGGG
+555 EMSLGYLGCGER
-565 MYNWGDL
+565 YWGDL
-572 DAVEAEQGIGAAV
+572 NAVEEEQGIGAAV

-596 STCNDWNSMMYKN
+596 STCNDYNAMMFRN

-626 NTEEQFAQDY
+626 NTEEMFAQDY

-655 PVRVVADDMTVSN
+655 PVRVVAEDMTVSN

-676 LAQNGDVLDGCK
+676 LAQNGETLEGCK
-688 LSLVSISGVPVSL
+688 LSLVNISGVPVSL
-701 DENGNI
+701 DENGHI

-716 VMVRLDNTLDING
+716 VIVRLDTTLDING
-729 WDLSELS
+729 WDLSSLGS
-736 NTDYAIYSTPITITV
+736 TDYAIYSTPITVTV

>member
-1 MNIKTGLHTRMK
+1 
-13 AGFLSFMSINGSYR
+13 
-27 QKVIKKFVVLHL
+27 
-39 KQTVKFGDNAVF
+39 
-51 HDAFTYF
+51 
-58 LALRKYKDYNLC
+58 
-70 CKREQIPRI
+70 
-79 EKENEMKKT
+79 
-88 LAFLLAL
+88 
-95 VMVFSLCACG
+95 
-105 SSAAEATPAPAEAT
+105 
-119 PEATEAPA
+119 
-127 VSEETAAALSKW
+127 
-139 TNDLYEPETSITYSA
+139 
-154 TIVWPADATA
+154 
-164 VDTAAKDVRPNTMI
+164 MI
-178 VAVDENLAVSTLN
+178 VAVDENLTVSTLD
-191 GEALSDNLAE
+191 GEVLSENLAE

-207 GTTLPALYIS
+207 PTTLPALYIR

-253 DANVGILGI
+253 DANVGVLGI
-262 IDWREAELST
+262 IDWREAKLST

-339 DYTAVAEAIS
+339 DYAAVAEAIS

-360 VFITGHRGLP
+360 VLITGHRGLP
-370 SQYVENTIRSERAA
+370 SEYVENTIRSERAA

-447 PNSVLNSNNT
+447 PNSVLNANNT
-457 NRTTERREDTVINYD
+457 NRTTERRENTVLNYD
-472 PNEDHIPTLR
+472 PEADHIPTLR

-488 NDEDVE
+488 GDDDIVQ
-494 HFIEIKSYNP
+494 FIEIKSYNP
-504 DIVTPFKALIKEMG
+504 DIVTPFKALVEELDMT
-518 MEDRVCVIT
+518 DRVCVIT
-527 FNDGIN
+527 FNDGVD
-533 HWTDGSSDPSHDVMA
+533 HWGDGSKDEAHDVMA

-555 EMSLGYLGGG
+555 EMSLGYLGCGE
-565 MYNWGDL
+565 YNWGDL
-572 DAVEAEQGIGAAV
+572 NAVEEEQGIGAAV

-596 STCNDWNSMMYKN
+596 STCNDYNAMMFRN

-626 NTEEQFAQDY
+626 NTEELFAQDY

-655 PVRVVADDMTVSN
+655 PVRVVAEDMTVSN

-676 LAQNGDVLDGCK
+676 LAQNDEVLSGCK

-707 VANEAGEAV
+707 VATEAGEAV

-729 WDLSELS
+729 WDLSSLS
-736 NTDYAIYSTPITITV
+736 STDYAIYSTPITITV

>member
-1 MNIKTGLHTRMK
+1 MK
-13 AGFLSFMSINGSYR
+13 KA
-27 QKVIKKFVVLHL
+27 
-39 KQTVKFGDNAVF
+39 
-51 HDAFTYF
+51 
-58 LALRKYKDYNLC
+58 LAL
-70 CKREQIPRI
+70 
-79 EKENEMKKT
+79 
-88 LAFLLAL
+88 LLAL
-95 VMVFSLCACG
+95 VMVFALCACG
-105 SSAAEATPAPAEAT
+105 NSTAPATDPTEAPSEAT
-119 PEATEAPA
+119 PEATEAPV
-127 VSEETAAALSKW
+127 VSEETAAVLSKW
-139 TNDLYEPETSITYSA
+139 TDDLYEPETSITYSA
-154 TIVWPADATA
+154 TIVWPADASA
-164 VDTAAKDVRPNTMI
+164 VETAAKDVRPNTMI
-178 VAVDENLAVSTLN
+178 VAVDENLTVSTLD
-191 GEALSDNLAE
+191 GEVLSENLAE

-207 GTTLPALYIS
+207 PTTLPALYIR

-253 DANVGILGI
+253 DANVGVLGI
-262 IDWREAELST
+262 IDWREAKLST

-339 DYTAVAEAIS
+339 DYAAVAEAIS

-370 SQYVENTIRSERAA
+370 SEYVENTIRSERAA

-447 PNSVLNSNNT
+447 PNSVLNANNT
-457 NRTTERREDTVINYD
+457 NRTTERRENTVLNYD
-472 PNEDHIPTLR
+472 PEADHIPTLR

-488 NDEDVE
+488 GDDDIVQ
-494 HFIEIKSYNP
+494 FIEIKSYNP
-504 DIVTPFKALIKEMG
+504 DIVTPFKALVEELDMT
-518 MEDRVCVIT
+518 DRVCVIT
-527 FNDGIN
+527 FNDGVD
-533 HWTDGSSDPSHDVMA
+533 HWGDGSKDEAHDVMA

-555 EMSLGYLGGG
+555 EMSLGYLGCGES
-565 MYNWGDL
+565 NWGDL
-572 DAVEAEQGIGAAV
+572 NAVEEEQGIGAAV

-596 STCNDWNSMMYKN
+596 STCNDYNAMMFRN

-626 NTEEQFAQDY
+626 NTEELFAQDY

-655 PVRVVADDMTVSN
+655 PVRVVAEDMTVSN

-676 LAQNGDVLDGCK
+676 LAQNDEVLSGCK

-707 VANEAGEAV
+707 VATEAGEAV

-729 WDLSELS
+729 WDLSSLS
-736 NTDYAIYSTPITITV
+736 STDYAIYSTPITITV

>member
-1 MNIKTGLHTRMK
+1 
-13 AGFLSFMSINGSYR
+13 
-27 QKVIKKFVVLHL
+27 
-39 KQTVKFGDNAVF
+39 
-51 HDAFTYF
+51 
-58 LALRKYKDYNLC
+58 
-70 CKREQIPRI
+70 
-79 EKENEMKKT
+79 
-88 LAFLLAL
+88 
-95 VMVFSLCACG
+95 
-105 SSAAEATPAPAEAT
+105 
-119 PEATEAPA
+119 
-127 VSEETAAALSKW
+127 
-139 TNDLYEPETSITYSA
+139 
-154 TIVWPADATA
+154 
-164 VDTAAKDVRPNTMI
+164 
-178 VAVDENLAVSTLN
+178 
-191 GEALSDNLAE
+191 
-201 YLASVK
+201 
-207 GTTLPALYIS
+207 
-217 DDATAA
+217 
-223 AVNAFA
+223 
-229 AEYSLADTFVVAD
+229 
-242 YEHTQYVKDIC
+242 
-253 DANVGILGI
+253 
-262 IDWREAELST
+262 
-272 ERSDLLTVI
+272 
-281 QNTNASHAKIAIIP
+281 
-295 EEIATLDAVEYMRGM
+295 MRGM

-339 DYTAVAEAIS
+339 DYAAVAEAIS

-370 SQYVENTIRSERAA
+370 SEYVENTIRSERAA

-447 PNSVLNSNNT
+447 PNSVLNANNT
-457 NRTTERREDTVINYD
+457 NRTTERRENTVLNYD
-472 PNEDHIPTLR
+472 PEADHIPTLR

-488 NDEDVE
+488 GDDDIVQ
-494 HFIEIKSYNP
+494 FIEIKSYNP
-504 DIVTPFKALIKEMG
+504 DIVTPFKALVEELDMT
-518 MEDRVCVIT
+518 DRVCVIT
-527 FNDGIN
+527 FNDGVN
-533 HWTDGSSDPSHDVMA
+533 HWGDGSKDEAHDVMA

-555 EMSLGYLGGG
+555 EMSLGYLGCGE
-565 MYNWGDL
+565 YNWGDL
-572 DAVEAEQGIGAAV
+572 NAVEEEQGIGAAV

-596 STCNDWNSMMYKN
+596 STCNDYNAMMFRN

-626 NTEEQFAQDY
+626 NTEELFAQDY

-655 PVRVVADDMTVSN
+655 PVRVVAEDMTVSN

-676 LAQNGDVLDGCK
+676 LAQNDEVLSGCK

-707 VANEAGEAV
+707 VATEAGEAV

-729 WDLSELS
+729 WDLSSLS
-736 NTDYAIYSTPITITV
+736 STDYAIYSTPITITV